1 MPLTDDAI
9 DRIKAMILSGRLR
22 PGERLPNAAELA
34 TTLGLSRNTLR
45 EALRALAL
53 IRVLEVRHGDG
64 IYVGSLQPRQLFDT
78 LAFVA
83 DFYRDGT
90 APQILELR
98 RVLEPTAVALAA
110 GRMSEADAAKL
121 RALADALA
129 EESTLDEL
137 VAHEQEFHG
146 LLAAAAG
153 NDVLR
158 ALVDGLSGPTTRARL
173 WRGPAELP
181 QAVAAARHD
190 HRSIAD
196 AIAARRPELAQ
207 AWATVHLAA

>member
-1 MPLTDDAI
+1 MALTDDAI

-22 PGERLPNAAELA
+22 PGERLPNAADLA
-34 TTLGLSRNTLR
+34 AALGLSRNTLR

-78 LAFVA
+78 LGFVT
-83 DFYRDGT
+83 DFYRDGA
-90 APQILELR
+90 APQVLELR
-98 RVLEPTAVALAA
+98 RALEPTAVALAA
-110 GRMSEADAAKL
+110 GRMTDGDTAKL

-129 EESTLDEL
+129 DGSTVDEL

-146 LLAAAAG
+146 LVAAAAG

-173 WRGPAELP
+173 RREAGLP
-181 QAVAAARHD
+181 QAVAATRQD
-190 HRSIAD
+190 HRSIAE

-207 AWATVHLAA
+207 AWATVHLAR